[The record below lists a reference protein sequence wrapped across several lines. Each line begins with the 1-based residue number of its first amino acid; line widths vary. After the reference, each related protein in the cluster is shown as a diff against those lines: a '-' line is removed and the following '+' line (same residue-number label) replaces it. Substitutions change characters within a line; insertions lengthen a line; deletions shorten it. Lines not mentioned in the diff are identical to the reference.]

1 MTSLLLIAQEYRA
14 AAAQLADL
22 DLPAEVVSDTLESL
36 AGDIETKAQSVAH
49 MVRSLEAQ
57 AAAVKQ
63 WAKDASERA
72 KAIEARAERLR
83 EYLSSNMQ
91 ACGIQRI
98 EGPGITLSFRKTSA
112 VVIDD
117 EAQIPA
123 AYMRQKPPPPAEP
136 DKLALAAAL
145 KTGETIPGARLE
157 TRQALQV
164 RA

>member
-14 AAAQLADL
+14 AAAALADL
-22 DLPAEVVSDTLESL
+22 DMPPEVVADTLESL

-49 MVRSLEAQ
+49 MVRQLEAN

-63 WAKDASERA
+63 WAKEASERA
-72 KAIEARAERLR
+72 KATEARAERLR

-91 ACGIQRI
+91 ACGITRI
-98 EGPGITLSFRKTSA
+98 EGPGVVLSWRKSHA

-123 AYMRQKPPPPAEP
+123 AYMRTKPAPPPEP
-136 DKLALAAAL
+136 DKPAIAAAMKL
-145 KTGETIPGARLE
+145 GELVPGARIE
-157 TRQALQV
+157 TRQSLQIK
-164 RA
+164 

>member
-1 MTSLLLIAQEYRA
+1 MTALYLIAQEYRQ

-22 DLPAEVVSDTLESL
+22 DLDPQTVADTLEGL
-36 AGDIETKAQSVAH
+36 AGDVETKAQSVAH
-49 MVRSLEAQ
+49 MVRAMESN

-72 KAIEARAERLR
+72 KAIEARADRLR

-91 ACGIQRI
+91 ACGIQKI
-98 EGPGITLSFRKTSA
+98 EGPGITLSFRKSSA

-123 AYMRQKPPPPAEP
+123 AYMRQKPPPPPEP
-136 DKLALAAAL
+136 DKVALAAAM
-145 KTGETIPGARLE
+145 KAGEMVPGARLE
-157 TRQALQV
+157 SRQTLQV
-164 RA
+164 KA